1 MNFYGSLL
9 GPGEKLLFR
18 LMHKTYRKRIEKEMY
33 RKDQEEKS
41 PLRGLGCLILFIGN
55 VVTFEKFPFV
65 SRPTGLSGLDIF
77 VKVSAAVYFNLDKYI
92 CDPDTLEI

>member
-1 MNFYGSLL
+1 MS
-9 GPGEKLLFR
+9 
-18 LMHKTYRKRIEKEMY
+18 

-65 SRPTGLSGLDIF
+65 SRLTGLSGSDIF

-92 CDPDTLEI
+92 YDPDTLEV